1 MATLDELSRALIAAD
16 KAGDAQAARIL
27 AKEIRRVRA
36 PIADNLNAETLNP
49 TTGMSFFDKAA
60 AGVGKAIVDTGRG
73 LGQMVGLVSRD
84 DVAESRKR
92 DAALMDTGAGIAG
105 NIGGNVAMALTPGM
119 AAKGLSMVPALAR
132 AAPALNAA
140 GNALMA
146 PRTIGG
152 AAALG
157 AGMGL
162 VQPSTSTGET
172 LGNMALGGVA
182 SAAVPTVIRGLQSAR
197 AAAEPFYQAGQD
209 RILGRL
215 LQKVAGGDA
224 PAVAS
229 RLRESSAPFVGPAL
243 PGEARAVMGEIVPG
257 SVPTLGQAAGNPG
270 IASLERALNAASPE
284 AQVAIAKRILEQQEA
299 RRAALSRIAPTAG
312 STPEA
317 REAFGAVYDRV
328 IPSLEKGATARTRAA
343 FEGVDPFGEVKIE
356 LPIDAMK
363 AAQAKFLGEGT
374 FGNGGKAAQA
384 LAEAERIGTDT
395 IKAVSPKAAQG
406 HTLSQAVRKMGGIKA
421 DGTGELASLTNR
433 GSGSSGLVQR
443 GGVPSDLMAE
453 EMARRGF
460 IKSADP
466 DELVQA
472 LEGGLR
478 GRVSLGNEASDA
490 VYEAMRALSQG
501 GGGGQIPK
509 ALPFQTIQN
518 FRSSLGEAAQA
529 AKLAGNKQEAAALR
543 QMQTEIENKIA
554 AVADGGGSIGEAFGA
569 DQVLRWREAL
579 KSHADKMQRFHTGP
593 QAAGFRTGSDGLP
606 RATGA
611 ELAPRFFNSSP
622 GQAQDIQSFM
632 RVAGDQSDV
641 VKALKS
647 YALTDAERNLTP
659 AAFREWK
666 QARASALKG
675 LLTPQEAAKVETIAA
690 DLARAQSAQNL
701 GKGVGSDTI
710 QKLAYSNMVDA
721 AGVPSWL
728 RNMTGMQ
735 VMGNLAG
742 RGADAVYGRA
752 NREMASRLAD
762 AAIDPGTIA
771 RLLTIA
777 TETPRAP
784 YSDILTKLLA
794 PGALALPGIVNTQ
807 KQ

>member
-27 AKEIRRVRA
+27 AGEIRRVRA

-49 TTGMSFFDKAA
+49 TAGMGFGEKLA
-60 AGVGKAIVDTGRG
+60 AGAGKAIVDTGRG
-73 LGQMVGLVSRD
+73 LGQLVGLVSRD

-92 DAALMDTGAGIAG
+92 DAALMDTGAGMAG
-105 NIGGNVAMALTPGM
+105 NIGGNVVMALSPGM

-152 AAALG
+152 AATLG

-182 SAAVPTVIRGLQSAR
+182 SAAVPTVIRGLQSAK

-243 PGEARAVMGEIVPG
+243 PGEARTVMGEIVPG
-257 SVPTLGQAAGNPG
+257 SIPTLGQAAGNPG
-270 IASLERALNAASPE
+270 IAALERTLSATNPEVGQVVSGRLGAQNAARVE
-284 AQVAIAKRILEQQEA
+284 ALQNMAGADGAREMFGAARDATAETLYAKAFRKGINEK
-299 RRAALSRIAPTAG
+299 AAAKLQPQIESLLGNPSIQDALPWAQRLAKYDGIDLADPAG
-312 STPEA
+312 SLQGLHYVKKALDDILDKGRQTGIGKIEA
-317 REAFGAVYDRV
+317 AKIAQTKDQLLGVMDKLSPAY
-328 IPSLEKGATARTRAA
+328 ATARAEFQAASRPINQMDVAGEIANKSIDRLTGNVQPRAFA
-343 FEGVDPFGEVKIE
+343 
-356 LPIDAMK
+356 
-363 AAQAKFLGEGT
+363 
-374 FGNGGKAAQA
+374 
-384 LAEAERIGTDT
+384 
-395 IKAVSPKAAQG
+395 
-406 HTLSQAVRKMGGIKA
+406 
-421 DGTGELASLTNR
+421 
-433 GSGSSGLVQR
+433 
-443 GGVPSDLMAE
+443 
-453 EMARRGF
+453 
-460 IKSADP
+460 
-466 DELVQA
+466 
-472 LEGGLR
+472 
-478 GRVSLGNEASDA
+478 
-490 VYEAMRALSQG
+490 RALDDS
-501 GGGGQIPK
+501 
-509 ALPFQTIQN
+509 T
-518 FRSSLGEAAQA
+518 AA
-529 AKLAGNKQEAAALR
+529 
-543 QMQTEIENKIA
+543 
-554 AVADGGGSIGEAFGA
+554 
-569 DQVLRWREAL
+569 
-579 KSHADKMQRFHTGP
+579 
-593 QAAGFRTGSDGLP
+593 
-606 RATGA
+606 RATGFRGA
-611 ELAPRFFNSSP
+611 TLENTMDPRQLQQLN
-622 GQAQDIQSFM
+622 AI
-632 RVAGDQSDV
+632 
-641 VKALKS
+641 
-647 YALTDAERNLTP
+647 
-659 AAFREWK
+659 RE
-666 QARASALKG
+666 
-675 LLTPQEAAKVETIAA
+675 
-690 DLARAQSAQNL
+690 DLARKVAAENV
-701 GKGVGSDTI
+701 GRGVGSDSI

-794 PGALALPGIVNTQ
+794 PGALALPGVVNTQ